1 MFLIVTI
8 RIARRKGFIVCEAEY
23 LLPLQKHVTMRTL
36 GTLEHILPESR
47 RRKHRKDCFGLR
59 SA

>member
-23 LLPLQKHVTMRTL
+23 LLPIHFLPGRFFWLRFRDSGVRTHS
-36 GTLEHILPESR
+36 GWPRH
-47 RRKHRKDCFGLR
+47 G
-59 SA
+59 